1 MDSERLT
8 VYLQSLAAEDS
19 CLVEEIAAQ
28 ALADRVPVIRR
39 ETASLL
45 KMLLALK
52 KPQKIL
58 EVGTAVGYS
67 ALLMAE
73 NAPKNCS
80 IVTIEKSQERA
91 AQARENIRRAGRQEQ
106 IMLLEGEAADIL
118 RELSG
123 GWDFVFMDAA
133 KGQYLHFFDEIFRL
147 LAPGGVL
154 VSDNVLQDGTILE
167 SRFAVERRERTIHSR
182 MREYLYVITHHDS
195 LTTAVVSVGDGAAV
209 SVKAL
214 GNV

>member
-195 LTTAVVSVGDGAAV
+195 LTTAVVPVGDGAAV

>member
-1 MDSERLT
+1 MDLERLT

-80 IVTIEKSQERA
+80 IVTIEKSEERA

-118 RELSG
+118 RELS
-123 GWDFVFMDAA
+123 DR
-133 KGQYLHFFDEIFRL
+133 K
-147 LAPGGVL
+147 
-154 VSDNVLQDGTILE
+154 S
-167 SRFAVERRERTIHSR
+167 
-182 MREYLYVITHHDS
+182 
-195 LTTAVVSVGDGAAV
+195 VV
-209 SVKAL
+209 
-214 GNV
+214 